1 MSSTALLSLRK
12 GMRIEGD
19 VKTIVLLDDNLIIGP
34 GSNCHIRAPMLER
47 RFLIQKQKGGLRCRA
62 EKGVV
67 IDGEDGG
74 IDVGIESGKR
84 LQVENLTFTLTG
96 VSEQV

>member
-1 MSSTALLSLRK
+1 
-12 GMRIEGD
+12 
-19 VKTIVLLDDNLIIGP
+19 
-34 GSNCHIRAPMLER
+34 MLER